1 MSSSPSAR
9 VRAATSL
16 ALAGLTAFM
25 ATGGLFGGRATGS
38 LDQLVVTQYRYNT
51 DETHDITRVYG
62 RVDNTGD
69 KRTPAAD
76 LVVTLRSRSGAMQ
89 GENRVAI
96 PSLNGAETHE
106 FSLNV
111 EMHGEP
117 VRVDMQVV
125 PTGEATRE
133 SKEDS

>member
-1 MSSSPSAR
+1 
-9 VRAATSL
+9 
-16 ALAGLTAFM
+16 M
-25 ATGGLFGGRATGS
+25 ATGCLFGGRATGA